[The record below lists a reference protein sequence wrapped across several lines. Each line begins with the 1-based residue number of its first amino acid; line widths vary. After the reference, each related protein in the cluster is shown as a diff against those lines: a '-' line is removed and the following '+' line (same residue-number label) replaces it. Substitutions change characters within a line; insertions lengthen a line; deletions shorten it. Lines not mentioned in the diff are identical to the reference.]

1 MAKQKKIDIWIDK
14 LTNSIEN
21 TISGERFPT
30 LVTMITNAELKSVT
44 KINGWNFNWK
54 AEFKKKDHQLY
65 KLTTTSNPTIIQG
78 LISIKLEEDHVF
90 ISIIEKCTIQY
101 WKIKII

>member
-54 AEFKKKDHQLY
+54 AEFKKR
-65 KLTTTSNPTIIQG
+65 SSAIQANNN
-78 LISIKLEEDHVF
+78 K
-90 ISIIEKCTIQY
+90 
-101 WKIKII
+101 